1 MNQKD
6 ITGEELLLASRE
18 IDDGLFQSVLSVP
31 GIKCAGCIEKIE
43 SGITKIPNVARTRVN
58 LSTKRVTVDWKKSN
72 NAPPLIDA
80 LNQLGF
86 QAHLSNCDT
95 KPSDNELRTLICALA
110 VAGFGAAN
118 IMMLS
123 VGVWAGA
130 DEEARVLFHWI
141 SALIALP
148 VVAFSG
154 NIFFSSAWS
163 ALKSGGTN
171 MDVPISAGVIITF
184 TMSVYDTMTGG
195 QYAYF
200 DAATS
205 LLFFLLIGRTLD
217 YVVRARA
224 HSAIDG
230 LRKLAPEGAAVIQ
243 PDRSTQYRPLD
254 QIQPGMEIHVPA
266 GARIPVN
273 GTITDGRS
281 DIDHSVING
290 ESEPRTAQIGNA
302 VLAGALN
309 LTGPIVIKAS
319 STASTSFI
327 SDMIR
332 LMETAEASR
341 HGYQRIAIRVSKLY
355 TPVVHL
361 GAVLAFLLWFIID
374 GNAHHALTV
383 AVSVLIITCPCAL
396 GLATPMVQVI
406 AAQRL
411 YRDGIL
417 VKDGAALEKLADI
430 DSIVFDKTG
439 TLTDGSPHLT
449 NRDAADEKTHCLA
462 AAIAAHS
469 SHPYSKALAQSIP
482 TPMQVQL
489 QTNQVTEY
497 PGDGIE
503 AKVDGTIYRLGRA
516 GWASDEAESLDH
528 KPYSTVI
535 FGVSN
540 RTLATFKFTDSL
552 KPSANAVIKELSRNN
567 LSIEILS
574 GDRSGPVA
582 GVAALLGDVPCFAN
596 LRPEAK
602 LAHISELA
610 DRGHKVLMVG
620 DGINDAPALAGAYV
634 SMAPGNAAD
643 IGRTAADI
651 IFLNNGLEAVTTTY
665 FTARNAKALIQQNIA
680 FAIIYNGIA
689 IPLAF
694 LGFITPL
701 IAAIAM
707 STSSIVVV
715 LNSLRIRMGDVKKIA
730 KSNKNKNIAP
740 TPTQLH
746 GTT

>member
-1 MNQKD
+1 MNQTD
-6 ITGEELLLASRE
+6 TAGEELLLASRE
-18 IDDGLFQSVLSVP
+18 IDDDLFQTVLSAP
-31 GIKCAGCIEKIE
+31 GIKCAGCIDKIE
-43 SGITKIPNVARTRVN
+43 SGITKIPNVVRTRVN

-80 LNQLGF
+80 LGQLGF

-95 KPSDNELRTLICALA
+95 KPSDNELRTLIRALA

-130 DEEARVLFHWI
+130 DEETRTLFHWI
-141 SALIALP
+141 SAFIALP
-148 VVAFSG
+148 VMVFSG
-154 NIFFSSAWS
+154 KIFFSSAWS

-184 TMSVYDTMTGG
+184 TMSLYDTITGG
-195 QYAYF
+195 QHAYF

-243 PDRSTQYRPLD
+243 PDGSTRYSPIE
-254 QIQPGMEIHVPA
+254 QIQPGMEMRIPA

-290 ESEPRTAQIGNA
+290 ESEPRSTHIGDT

-319 STASTSFI
+319 STSNTSFI

-332 LMETAEASR
+332 LMESAETSR
-341 HGYQRIAIRVSKLY
+341 HGYQRIADRVSKLY
-355 TPVVHL
+355 TPVVHI
-361 GAVLAFLLWFIID
+361 GAVLAFLLWFLID

-411 YRDGIL
+411 YRNGIL
-417 VKDGAALEKLADI
+417 IKGGTALEKLADI
-430 DSIVFDKTG
+430 DSVIFDKTG
-439 TLTDGSPHLT
+439 TLTEGSPHLT
-449 NRDAADEKTHCLA
+449 NCGTVDERTLRLA
-462 AAIAAHS
+462 ASIAAHS

-482 TPMQVQL
+482 PPMQVQFK
-489 QTNQVTEY
+489 TNQFTEH

-503 AKVDGTIYRLGRA
+503 SKIDGAVYRLGRA
-516 GWASDEAESLDH
+516 GWASGDAESRDH
-528 KPYSTVI
+528 KHYSTVI
-535 FGVSN
+535 FGVSG
-540 RTLATFKFTDSL
+540 RTLATFKFIDGL
-552 KPSANAVIKELSRNN
+552 KPSASDALKELKNNN

-574 GDRSGPVA
+574 GDRKGPVA
-582 GVAALLGDVPCFAN
+582 EVAALLGGVPYFAN
-596 LRPEAK
+596 LRPQAK
-602 LAHISELA
+602 LAHITKQA
-610 DRGHKVLMVG
+610 ARGHKVLMVG

-665 FTARNAKALIQQNIA
+665 LTARNAKTLIRQNIA
-680 FAIIYNGIA
+680 FAILYNGVA

-715 LNSLRIRMGDVKKIA
+715 LNSLRLGMGEQKQLVKTI
-730 KSNKNKNIAP
+730 KNKNVAR
-740 TPTQLH
+740 TPTQYH
-746 GTT
+746 GAA